1 MSTLVKLV
9 KVKVVLNDG
18 ESFDK
23 IISNSIGVPLS
34 VSNKLIDLKTIASS
48 IFLIED
54 YINNGSNVREIR
66 IPLYENY
73 SSNLND
79 LIERLIEFLFN
90 KSIKINFVK
99 NPQKHLIDISNAFSD
114 GYSCL
119 FSGGLDSFAGILS
132 SKENCGQV
140 IGAFTRHADQ
150 KYLSNLIKK
159 LQSNALRK
167 YDIDVK
173 TIDTDKNKDYTRI
186 TRGILYLLNALLL
199 KKTKIIISEVG
210 PTMYQPR
217 LTLLDD
223 VSFTTHP
230 RVMKFSKKIAEEVL
244 GTKINVIIPNEN
256 LTKAE
261 VAATSLEKN
270 YIKLTC
276 SCRTTRWCNSNKP
289 NCGTC
294 YGCIMRRLALLVAG
308 VKDNEYRSD
317 ILTSKES
324 RNEQYCNILHLLQF
338 SLEFLN
344 DFDSIPNYT
353 TETIKKYKKEELF
366 ERSSLDTFAGLLV
379 LKKENKLLDSIFL
392 KFLESALKIVSKE
405 KLEDRIESVRN
416 KEFKPDFKSMI

>member
-1 MSTLVKLV
+1 MSILVKLV
-9 KVKVVLNDG
+9 KVKVILNDG

-23 IISNSIGVPLS
+23 IISNSIGVPFN

-54 YINNGSNVREIR
+54 IINNGRNVREIR

-73 SSNLND
+73 SSNLNN

-99 NPQKHLIDISNAFSD
+99 NPQKHLMDIQDTFSD
-114 GYSCL
+114 GHTCL

-159 LQSNALRK
+159 LQNNALRK
-167 YDIDVK
+167 YNVDIK

-199 KKTKIIISEVG
+199 KNNKIIIPEVG

-244 GTKINVIIPNEN
+244 GTKINIIIPNEN

-261 VAATSLEKN
+261 VAAISLEKN

-289 NCGTC
+289 NCGIC
-294 YGCIMRRLALLVAG
+294 YGCIIRRLALLVAG
-308 VKDNEYRSD
+308 VEDSEYRSD
-317 ILTSKES
+317 ILISKES

-338 SLEFLN
+338 SLDFLN
-344 DFDSIPNYT
+344 DFENIPNYT
-353 TETIKKYKKEELF
+353 TEIIKKYKKEDLF
-366 ERSSLDTFAGLLV
+366 ERFSLDTFAGLLI
-379 LKKENKLLDSIFL
+379 LKKKDKLLDNIFL
-392 KFLESALKIVSKE
+392 KFLGSALKIVSRE

-416 KEFKPDFKSMI
+416 NEFGPNFKNII